1 MRTLAGRLINPLRRR
16 VIWVSWGWLTIALSV
31 VWFTTEV
38 SLNVRKRSRGPLEA
52 QDRLSLLVIRAT
64 TVVSIA
70 FAVSIE
76 SAPRVVGGAGRIL
89 ALSPFVGYFGCLLMV
104 VGLIVRLTAIAT
116 LKQQFT
122 VDVAIV
128 KDHKIVDKG
137 LYRIVRHPSYLGS
150 LLTFVGLGLA
160 LENWLSLLVLM
171 ALPSAAIFYRISVE
185 EKALVDH
192 FGSAYTD
199 YMSRTKRL
207 VPGFNMKRIIK
218 AFAAVTLAV
227 LVLVMLPSCDSRRPT
242 AGARQEMQKLISGLL
257 DKSVKN
263 CVLSVMK
270 GDGSFSWS
278 GAAGIAHQ
286 NGQVPMTEETPI
298 YIASITKLYTA
309 TVIMRLYE
317 TGALFLDDPI
327 AKYLPEELIQGI
339 HVYKGRDYSHEVTIK
354 QLLSHTSG
362 IADYY
367 SEKGKDGKSLFDLS
381 LENPDRVWNVE
392 ETIKRARDMQANFP
406 PGTKA
411 SYSDTN
417 FQLLGKIIEVITGK
431 PLQMVYQEFLFTPL
445 GLKNTW
451 LVGHFEDR
459 SVQLASPADVFYKD
473 RNISVI
479 RSHESYWADGGI
491 VSTAR
496 EMITFLKAL
505 NEGKIV
511 RPETLKLMHNWHKLE
526 FPMKY
531 GYGTMLFKLPA
542 PMALVTNMR
551 PLWGH
556 SGSTGSFLYY
566 SDELDLYMAG
576 TIDQVDSSS
585 KPFKLMSRVM
595 KVDLSG
601 S

>member
-1 MRTLAGRLINPLRRR
+1 
-16 VIWVSWGWLTIALSV
+16 
-31 VWFTTEV
+31 
-38 SLNVRKRSRGPLEA
+38 
-52 QDRLSLLVIRAT
+52 
-64 TVVSIA
+64 
-70 FAVSIE
+70 
-76 SAPRVVGGAGRIL
+76 
-89 ALSPFVGYFGCLLMV
+89 MV
-104 VGLIVRLTAIAT
+104 AGLIVRLTAIAT

-128 KDHKIVDKG
+128 KDHKIIDKG
-137 LYRIVRHPSYLGS
+137 LYGIVRHPSYLGS
-150 LLTFVGLGLA
+150 LLTFMGLGLA
-160 LENWLSLLVLM
+160 LQNWLSLLVLM
-171 ALPSAAIFYRISVE
+171 ALPGAATFYRISVE
-185 EKALVDH
+185 EKALIDH
-192 FGSAYTD
+192 FGSEYTN
-199 YMSRTKRL
+199 YMSRTRRL
-207 VPGFNMKRIIK
+207 IPGLNMKQIIK
-218 AFAAVTLAV
+218 AFAGVTLAV
-227 LVLVMLPSCDSRRPT
+227 LVLVMLPSCVSRRPT
-242 AGARQEMQKLISGLL
+242 TGAREDMQNLISGLL

-286 NGQVPMTEETPI
+286 NGQVPMTEDTPI

-317 TGALFLDDPI
+317 TGALSLDDPM

-381 LENPDRVWNVE
+381 LENPDRVWTVD
-392 ETIKRARDMQANFP
+392 ETIERARKNMQANFP

-431 PLQMVYQEFLFTPL
+431 PIPAVYQEFLFTPL

-451 LVGHFEDR
+451 LVGHIEDR
-459 SVQLASPADVFYKD
+459 PVQLASPADVFYRD
-473 RNISVI
+473 SNISKI

-491 VSTAR
+491 VSTSQ

-511 RPETLKLMHNWHKLE
+511 RPDTLKLMHNWHKLE
-526 FPMKY
+526 FPMEY
-531 GYGTMLFKLPA
+531 GYGTMLFKPPSL
-542 PMALVTNMR
+542 MTLVTNMR

-566 SDELDLYMAG
+566 SDELNLYMAG
-576 TIDQVDSSS
+576 TIDQADSQV
-585 KPFKLMSRVM
+585 KPFELMSRVM